1 MRGENI
7 EDGEEEIQKWTLTEF
22 MATMLGIAERVHLL
36 LKNDLERRSRQEEE
50 ERLASEQEM
59 YMNREFC
66 WKFQKD
72 KV

>member
-1 MRGENI
+1 
-7 EDGEEEIQKWTLTEF
+7 
-22 MATMLGIAERVHLL
+22 MATMLGIAERVYLL
-36 LKNDLERRSRQEEE
+36 LKDDLERRSRQEEE
-50 ERLASEQEM
+50 QRLASEQEM

>member
-22 MATMLGIAERVHLL
+22 MATMLGIAERVYLL
-36 LKNDLERRSRQEEE
+36 LKDDMERRSRQEEE
-50 ERLASEQEM
+50 QRLASEQEM
-59 YMNREFC
+59 YMNREFR
-66 WKFQKD
+66 WKFQND

>member
-7 EDGEEEIQKWTLTEF
+7 EDGEERQKWTPTEF

-50 ERLASEQEM
+50 QRLASEQEM
-59 YMNREFC
+59 YMNREFG
-66 WKFQKD
+66 WKFQED